1 MQSGMSLSFNQTQS
15 LMKRLPKFELSYETI
30 AHKKV
35 SDTYTLGLAIPN
47 GKKYYAWFSFQRNED
62 VCYLM
67 ELNREKKIG
76 KVSTVDT
83 LFHPS
88 LSLGTLVYGTM
99 LEPAIDSSGNQSVS
113 GRVFLVEDIFLFK
126 GVSLAQTPFGEKMG
140 FLHEFMKKSIVQKF
154 NDKDGVVFAMPVMWT
169 RQTHSTTSTEFP
181 RFPTT
186 VVSGNL
192 QTNDLSV
199 PSEISAKIPY
209 PIHHIQFRELD
220 RVSPFLNVDM
230 NSNKIGLS
238 TNPHTFESIDN
249 DSDDVNELAN
259 VKIAPKYDFRKP
271 QYQQT
276 TVFQVSADIQF
287 DIYRLYAGDDKGN
300 PSYYGVACI
309 PNYKTSLFMNGLFR
323 NIRESRNLDF
333 IEESDDEDDFQNMHP
348 DKYVDLSKKIMM
360 ECIFN
365 VKHKKW
371 IPVNVSESKKQV
383 HISKLIF

>member
-1 MQSGMSLSFNQTQS
+1 MSLSFNQTQS

-35 SDTYTLGLAIPN
+35 YDTYTLGLAVPN
-47 GKKYYAWFSFQRNED
+47 GKKYCAWFSFQRNED

-88 LSLGTLVYGTM
+88 LSLGTLVYGTI
-99 LEPAIDSSGNQSVS
+99 LEPTANDTIS

-154 NDKDGVVFAMPVMWT
+154 SDSDGVVFALPVMWIRNT
-169 RQTHSTTSTEFP
+169 FGST
-181 RFPTT
+181 
-186 VVSGNL
+186 
-192 QTNDLSV
+192 DLSV

-220 RVSPFLNVDM
+220 RVSPFLNIDM

-238 TNPHTFESIDN
+238 TNFQMLESIDN
-249 DSDDVNELAN
+249 DSYDVNELAN

-276 TVFQVSADIQF
+276 TVFQISADIQF
-287 DIYRLYAGDDKGN
+287 DIYRLYALSENGTTE
-300 PSYYGVACI
+300 PLYYGVACI

>member
-1 MQSGMSLSFNQTQS
+1 MSLSFNQTQS

-35 SDTYTLGLAIPN
+35 SDTYTLGLAVPN
-47 GKKYYAWFSFQRNED
+47 GKKYYAWFSFQRNAD

-76 KVSTVDT
+76 KVATVDT

-88 LSLGTLVYGTM
+88 LSLGTLVYGTI
-99 LEPAIDSSGNQSVS
+99 LEPTANDTIS

-154 NDKDGVVFAMPVMWT
+154 SDSDGIVFAMPVMWT
-169 RQTHSTTSTEFP
+169 RK
-181 RFPTT
+181 
-186 VVSGNL
+186 N
-192 QTNDLSV
+192 NDLTV
-199 PSEISAKIPY
+199 PSEIMAKIPY

-220 RVSPFLNVDM
+220 RVSPFLNIDA
-230 NSNKIGLS
+230 NNNKIGLS
-238 TNPHTFESIDN
+238 TNPNTFESID
-249 DSDDVNELAN
+249 DDVNELAN

-271 QYQQT
+271 QYQQA

-287 DIYRLYAGDDKGN
+287 DIYRLYALSGASRSASVGERLNSVAFGTEAEEFDNG
-300 PSYYGVACI
+300 PSDPLYYGVACI

>member
-1 MQSGMSLSFNQTQS
+1 MSLSFNQTQS

-76 KVSTVDT
+76 KVSTIDT

-88 LSLGTLVYGTM
+88 LSLGTLVYGTI
-99 LEPAIDSSGNQSVS
+99 LEPMIDLDKSGDGNQSQN

-126 GVSLAQTPFGEKMG
+126 GVSLVQTPFGEKMG

-154 NDKDGVVFAMPVMWT
+154 SDSDGVVFAMPVMWT
-169 RQTHSTTSTEFP
+169 RK
-181 RFPTT
+181 
-186 VVSGNL
+186 N
-192 QTNDLSV
+192 NDLLV

-238 TNPHTFESIDN
+238 TNPHIFESTN
-249 DSDDVNELAN
+249 DDVNELAN

-287 DIYRLYAGDDKGN
+287 DIYRLYAGDQHGE
-300 PSYYGVACI
+300 PVYYGVACI

-365 VKHKKW
+365 MKHKKW
-371 IPVNVSESKKQV
+371 IPVNVNESKKQV

>member
-1 MQSGMSLSFNQTQS
+1 MSLSFNQTQS

-35 SDTYTLGLAIPN
+35 SDTYTLGLAVPN

-76 KVSTVDT
+76 KVASVNT

-99 LEPAIDSSGNQSVS
+99 LEPTVNDKTIDSSDNQSVS

-126 GVSLAQTPFGEKMG
+126 GVCLAQIPFGEKMG

-154 NDKDGVVFAMPVMWT
+154 SNSDGVVFALPVMWT
-169 RQTHSTTSTEFP
+169 RKSTE
-181 RFPTT
+181 
-186 VVSGNL
+186 
-192 QTNDLSV
+192 LSV

-238 TNPHTFESIDN
+238 TNPYIFESIDN
-249 DSDDVNELAN
+249 DSYDVNELAN

-287 DIYRLYAGDDKGN
+287 DIYRLYAGASDGAGTNGLSD

-365 VKHKKW
+365 AKHKKW
-371 IPVNVSESKKQV
+371 IPVNVVESNRLPIP
-383 HISKLIF
+383 ISKLIF